1 MSGIIQ
7 LEAAMVLRMIG
18 NMDFS
23 TDVFGLIQ
31 YCSFVEPL
39 KCWFG
44 VAFHSEWNAP
54 VVVWS
59 WRFDKSDSWSN

>member
-1 MSGIIQ
+1 
-7 LEAAMVLRMIG
+7 MVLRVIG

-31 YCSFVEPL
+31 YCPVIEPL
-39 KCWFG
+39 KRWFG

-54 VVVWS
+54 VVV
-59 WRFDKSDSWSN
+59 